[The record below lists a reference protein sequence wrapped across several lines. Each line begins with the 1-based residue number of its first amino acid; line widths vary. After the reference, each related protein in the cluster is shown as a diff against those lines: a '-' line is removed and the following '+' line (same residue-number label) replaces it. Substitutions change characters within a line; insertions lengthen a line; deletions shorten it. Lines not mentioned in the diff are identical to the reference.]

1 MGSLYKQKSRDGTPG
16 RVWWVKYYVNGRP
29 VRESTDTEKEAEAKR
44 FLKLR
49 EGAAAAGAPIAPRVD
64 RILYDEVAA
73 DLRAHY
79 HATGR
84 WKNLGELKRELMH
97 LGRFFRGRRAASIT
111 PDLVLRYITE
121 RQTTKTHLGG
131 LTSNATINREVA
143 LLRRMLRL
151 AARHGKML
159 HVPMFELLKEAPPR
173 AGFFEADRYEA
184 VRRHLPEDLR
194 VAVAFAYTY
203 GWRMRSEVLTLE
215 RRHVDLRAGTVRL
228 DPGSTKNSEG
238 RIVYLTRELKTLLA
252 GQLDRV
258 HRLGRRLGRVIPYVF
273 PNLSGRYLGHRR
285 GDFRKV
291 WATAC
296 RNAGCP
302 GMLKHDFRRTAVRN
316 LEIAGVP
323 RSVAMKIT
331 GHKTE
336 SVYRRYA
343 IVSDADLQ
351 DAVRRLAGITTGIT
365 GRPDVA
371 PAP

>member
-1 MGSLYKQKSRDGTPG
+1 MSYLYKQKSRDGTPG
-16 RVWWVKYYVNGRP
+16 RVWWAKYYVDGRP
-29 VRESTDTEKEAEAKR
+29 VRESTGTEKEAEAKR

-49 EGAAAAGAPIAPRVD
+49 EGAAATGAPIAPRVD
-64 RILYDEVAA
+64 RILYEEVAA

-79 HATGR
+79 QATGR
-84 WKNLGELKRELMH
+84 WKNLGELERGLTH
-97 LGRFFRGRRAASIT
+97 LDRFFRGRRATSVT
-111 PDLVLRYITE
+111 PDLALRYITE
-121 RQTTKTHLGG
+121 RQATKTHLGG
-131 LTSNATINREVA
+131 FTSNATINRELA

-151 AARHGKML
+151 AARHGKVL
-159 HVPMFELLKEAPPR
+159 RVPPFELLKEAPPR

-184 VRRHLPEDLR
+184 VRRHLAEDLR

-238 RIVYLTRELKTLLA
+238 RIVYLTPELKTLLA
-252 GQLDRV
+252 EQLDRV

-273 PNLSGRYLGHRR
+273 PNLWGRHVGHRR
-285 GDFRKV
+285 GDFRKA

-296 RNAGCP
+296 RKASCP

-316 LEIAGVP
+316 LETAGVP

-351 DAVRRLAGITTGIT
+351 EAVRRLTGITTGIT
-365 GRPDVA
+365 ARSDVA
-371 PAP
+371 PST